1 VNVNNEDGRKSGRE
15 IRLRS
20 TELGIFWACLNF
32 EKRRRKP
39 HKQKKMEGCWKLM
52 GVAVLCIYWLPIWGF
67 AAEQQLRFG
76 KSGEFKILQVA
87 DMHYADGKTTPCEDV
102 LPRQVASCSDLNTTA
117 FVRRMILAEKPHL
130 IVFTGTLL
138 VFLLFM
144 LLPFTS
150 NIASGHFFTMYRT
163 ALNPMT
169 VS

>member
-1 VNVNNEDGRKSGRE
+1 
-15 IRLRS
+15 
-20 TELGIFWACLNF
+20 LGIFWACLNF

-67 AAEQQLRFG
+67 AAEQQLRFA

-102 LPRQVASCSDLNTTA
+102 LPRQVASCSDL
-117 FVRRMILAEKPHL
+117 
-130 IVFTGTLL
+130 TGTLL